1 MRGDWG
7 TGNGERGTGEPRTP
21 GAAEAGSVEVPVPRS
36 PFPVPLRSRRARPR
50 HQTQIFLLA
59 LLAGLPGVLL
69 SALLLWHGRYDTGVR
84 WTAAVLVGGGW
95 LITAW
100 VVRERAVRPLQT
112 LSNLLAAL
120 REGDFSLRARG
131 ARPDDALGLA
141 LVEANAL
148 GETLREQRIG
158 AIEATAL
165 LRRVMAEIDVA
176 VFAID
181 DGGRVRLV
189 NRAAERLLDRP
200 AERILGFPA
209 YELELTELLAGETP
223 RTVEHVFAG
232 GAGRWEVRRGPF
244 RQGGRSHQ
252 LLVVADVSRVLREE
266 ERQAWQR
273 LIRVLS
279 HEINNSLDPIQSIA
293 GTLQGMVGDD
303 AVPGELGDDLRGGL
317 AIIGGR
323 SRSLSRFMAEYARLA
338 RLPPPS
344 LRPLEIAP
352 WVRQTAELETRLAV
366 RVVGG
371 AEVEVRADPD
381 QLDQLLINL
390 IRNATDAAL
399 ETDGGVRVGWG
410 ADGDTVE
417 VWVEDDGPGL
427 ADTANLFVPFFT
439 TKPNGTGIGLA
450 LSRQIAE
457 AHGGTLTLENRAG
470 ARGCIARLVLPR

>member
-1 MRGDWG
+1 MKDLGR
-7 TGNGERGTGEPRTP
+7 RRT
-21 GAAEAGSVEVPVPRS
+21 
-36 PFPVPLRSRRARPR
+36 R

-59 LLAGLPGVLL
+59 LLAGLPGVAL
-69 SALLLWHGRYDTGVR
+69 SALLLWHGRYDAGIQ

-95 LITAW
+95 LLTAW
-100 VVRERAVRPLQT
+100 LVRERAVRPLQT
-112 LSNLLAAL
+112 LSNLLGAL

-158 AIEATAL
+158 AIEATGL

-181 DGGRVRLV
+181 DDGRVRLA
-189 NRAAERLLDRP
+189 NRAGERLLDRP
-200 AERILGFPA
+200 AERLIGFPA
-209 YELELTELLAGETP
+209 DELELTDLLEGETP
-223 RTVEHVFAG
+223 RTVEHAFAG
-232 GAGRWEVRRGPF
+232 ATGRWEVRRGPF
-244 RQGGRSHQ
+244 RQGGRSHN
-252 LLVVADVSRVLREE
+252 LLVIADVSRVLREE
-266 ERQAWQR
+266 ERAAWQR

-279 HEINNSLDPIQSIA
+279 HEINNSLAPIQSIA
-293 GTLQGMVGDD
+293 GTLEGMVGPDV
-303 AVPGELGDDLRGGL
+303 VPGELGDDLRGGL
-317 AIIGGR
+317 AIIAGR

-344 LRPLEIAP
+344 LIPMDLAP
-352 WVRQTAELETRLAV
+352 WVRQTAELERRLPV
-366 RVVGG
+366 RVVSHDS
-371 AEVEVRADPD
+371 VMVSADPD

-399 ETDGGVRVGWG
+399 ETAGGVRVGWRG
-410 ADGDTVE
+410 GDDEVE
-417 VWVEDDGPGL
+417 IWVEDDGPGL
-427 ADTANLFVPFFT
+427 ANTANLFVPFFT

-457 AHGGTLTLENRAG
+457 AHGGTLTLENRSE

>member
-1 MRGDWG
+1 M
-7 TGNGERGTGEPRTP
+7 TPPR
-21 GAAEAGSVEVPVPRS
+21 
-36 PFPVPLRSRRARPR
+36 RRRTR

-59 LLAGLPGVLL
+59 LMAGLPGVAL
-69 SALLLWHGRYDTGVR
+69 SALLLWQGGYDSGVQ

-95 LITAW
+95 LLAAW
-100 VVRERAVRPLQT
+100 MVRERAIRPLQT

-181 DGGRVRLV
+181 EGGRVRLA
-189 NRAAERLLDRP
+189 NRAGERLLDRP
-200 AERILGFPA
+200 PERLLGFPA
-209 YELELTELLAGETP
+209 EELQLTDLLEGETP
-223 RTVEHVFAG
+223 RTVEHAFPG
-232 GAGRWEVRRGPF
+232 GVGRWEVRRGPF

-266 ERQAWQR
+266 ERQAWRR

-279 HEINNSLDPIQSIA
+279 HEINNSLAPIQSIA
-293 GTLQGMVGDD
+293 GTLQGMVGED

-317 AIIGGR
+317 AIIAGR
-323 SRSLSRFMAEYARLA
+323 STSLSRFMAEYARLA

-344 LRPLEIAP
+344 LRPIDVGLR
-352 WVRQTAELETRLAV
+352 VRHTAELERRLSV
-366 RVVGG
+366 RVVPGDDLQ
-371 AEVEVRADPD
+371 VSADPD

-390 IRNATDAAL
+390 VRNATDAAL
-399 ETDGGVRVGWG
+399 ETGGGVRVGWG
-410 ADGDTVE
+410 PDGDGVE

-439 TKPNGTGIGLA
+439 TKRNGTGIGLA

-457 AHGGTLTLENRAG
+457 AHGGTLTLENRVD
-470 ARGCIARLVLPR
+470 ARGCIARLVLPG